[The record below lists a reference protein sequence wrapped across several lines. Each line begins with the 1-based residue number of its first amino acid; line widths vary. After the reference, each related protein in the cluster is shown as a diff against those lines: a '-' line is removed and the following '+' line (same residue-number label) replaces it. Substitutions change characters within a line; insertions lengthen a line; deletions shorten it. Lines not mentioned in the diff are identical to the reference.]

1 MTEREQ
7 EEVPQGHKLRIREDR
22 GLQTS
27 QKEDFHHHLHRP
39 QDHSRRYREEDLQ
52 VSCLNSLPQAPHRQR
67 ENHRRRALHH
77 RDYCHLQDLETYFYY
92 LVWHVVTKKLFLR
105 KYLKRGMIFAMEH
118 EHNTPVDTPSA
129 KRVIRVPLK
138 AIFSALTVAVVLT
151 GGYVGYQKIVPQYP
165 PLLPAELRNGRIGA
179 VAEVNNVKISRER
192 YNTALAAVANLATSN
207 GITLSDDA
215 IAVEIKKAALKTV
228 IENEVLLQAARAAQ
242 TEVDE
247 EKVNEQILATSIQ
260 MGGEDA
266 VKEELKR
273 MGITYNAYRTSVVE
287 QTLLSNY
294 MEKTIPSDTAS
305 ITDDV
310 VKAFYK
316 ERTANVEP
324 GVEIPEFEGIKEQ
337 VREYLANTAREEK
350 IRAHI
355 DELIAAAEVKELLTI
370 KEVEVTAPEE
380 EVVEETVSE
389 ESEESESNAQ

>member
-1 MTEREQ
+1 
-7 EEVPQGHKLRIREDR
+7 
-22 GLQTS
+22 
-27 QKEDFHHHLHRP
+27 
-39 QDHSRRYREEDLQ
+39 
-52 VSCLNSLPQAPHRQR
+52 
-67 ENHRRRALHH
+67 
-77 RDYCHLQDLETYFYY
+77 
-92 LVWHVVTKKLFLR
+92 
-105 KYLKRGMIFAMEH
+105 MEH

>member
-1 MTEREQ
+1 
-7 EEVPQGHKLRIREDR
+7 
-22 GLQTS
+22 
-27 QKEDFHHHLHRP
+27 
-39 QDHSRRYREEDLQ
+39 
-52 VSCLNSLPQAPHRQR
+52 
-67 ENHRRRALHH
+67 
-77 RDYCHLQDLETYFYY
+77 
-92 LVWHVVTKKLFLR
+92 
-105 KYLKRGMIFAMEH
+105 MIFAMEH